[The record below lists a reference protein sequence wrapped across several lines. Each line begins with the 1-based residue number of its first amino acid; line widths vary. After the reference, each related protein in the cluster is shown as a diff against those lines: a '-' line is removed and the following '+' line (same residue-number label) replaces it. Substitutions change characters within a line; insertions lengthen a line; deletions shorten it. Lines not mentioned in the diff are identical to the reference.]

1 MFCRYC
7 GTAIAED
14 SIFCPKCGKRL
25 HLTGPSRFDAI
36 VKTLGLKTPYPYFA
50 LLLLLFVSWVFWPK
64 TKPPAYTQVQWTI
77 EQDKVLDVP
86 QEDLFEQSISLVLE
100 NKGSTPVREIPVDVV
115 ATIEPQKTAEV
126 ILGFLGRKLVIMQN
140 GQSLPLTIVLSDP
153 VDPDAKRRYLL
164 EGAITAKPPFKVTY
178 EVREENSP
186 EVLARYVVEK

>member
-7 GTAIAED
+7 GTAIAAD

-25 HLTGPSRFDAI
+25 NRSGASPFEKI
-36 VKTLGLKTPYPYFA
+36 VKTLGLKTPFPYFA
-50 LLLLLFVSWVFWPK
+50 LLLIFFVSWVLWPK
-64 TKPPAYTQVQWTI
+64 PKPAAYTQVKWTI
-77 EQDKVLDVP
+77 EQDKVLDLP

-100 NKGSTPVREIPVDVV
+100 NKGKTPVREIPVDVV
-115 ATIEPQKTAEV
+115 ATIEPQKKAEV
-126 ILGFLGRKLVIMQN
+126 ILGFLGRKLVIMQD

-164 EGAITAKPPFKVTY
+164 EGSITAKPPFKVTY